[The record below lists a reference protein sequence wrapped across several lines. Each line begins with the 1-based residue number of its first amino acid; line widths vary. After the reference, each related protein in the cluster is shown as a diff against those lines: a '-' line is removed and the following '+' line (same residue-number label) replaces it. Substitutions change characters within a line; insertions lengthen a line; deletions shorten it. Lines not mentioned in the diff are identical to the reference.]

1 MKPEVRNMHK
11 MTKAQWAEG
20 NNIYCGRGSPWG
32 NPFVLGED
40 GDRDEVCDRFER
52 EVLPHLDVQQLI
64 GMNLVC
70 YCAPLRCHC
79 DALLE
84 KAARLGS

>member
-1 MKPEVRNMHK
+1 MPTVVNMRK
-11 MTKAQWAEG
+11 MTQSMWAEG

-40 GDRDEVCDRFER
+40 GDRDEVCDRFEK
-52 EVLPHLDVQQLI
+52 EILPKLDITQLR

-79 DALLE
+79 DAILE
-84 KAARLGS
+84 KANK

>member
-1 MKPEVRNMHK
+1 MTPVVRNMSK
-11 MTKAQWAEG
+11 MSKADWAEG
-20 NNIYCGRGSPWG
+20 NNIYCGRGSMWG
-32 NPFVLGED
+32 NPFVLGVD
-40 GDRDEVCDRFER
+40 GDRDEVCDRFEK
-52 EVLPHLDVQQLI
+52 EILPKLNLVQLR

-84 KAARLGS
+84 KANK